1 MWDLRFSRP
10 SEISNEIK
18 GFKAL
23 RISNFEIRSIN
34 LKISDQSIKQSN
46 NLETS
51 MINRSDEVKTDLSF

>member
-1 MWDLRFSRP
+1 MWDLRFSKP
-10 SEISNEIK
+10 LGISNEIK